1 MGFIASGRGVS
12 SEELVVKKCYCNRDF
27 TVAEITNIISE
38 LRKKENV
45 HLEQQYHGKDPL
57 YINAQGVQLI
67 KKGKSGY
74 YTLDGKLSQKDD
86 KGIQRYKVSKS
97 KYDELGTTIFQS
109 IEIEKI
115 QTKDA
120 NLTSFTNEINK
131 TFSNYQINTCIRKIH
146 FLAQTYH
153 ESERFVNT
161 YEGLT
166 TVPSNYKGGVDFQGR
181 GIKQI
186 THDYNYLEY
195 YDKVNKTTLFNDKF
209 RKRKNIS
216 FGLTEYLKSEKNHGF
231 PDNFLETL
239 KKFAKKLSTEL
250 SYACD
255 SAGWYW
261 DKNKINNAADQDN
274 ITQVTTIINGSTTG
288 INERKKY
295 ANDLKI
301 IFNYDTCSN
310 KK

>member
-1 MGFIASGRGVS
+1 M
-12 SEELVVKKCYCNRDF
+12 
-27 TVAEITNIISE
+27 
-38 LRKKENV
+38 
-45 HLEQQYHGKDPL
+45 
-57 YINAQGVQLI
+57 
-67 KKGKSGY
+67 
-74 YTLDGKLSQKDD
+74 SQKDD

-186 THDYNYLEY
+186 THDMNYLEY
-195 YDKVNKTTLFNDKF
+195 YDKKNNTNYFKNNFKGKNKTGE
-209 RKRKNIS
+209 
-216 FGLTEYLKSEKNHGF
+216 GLTQYIDRVKKHRYPEG
-231 PDNFLETL
+231 FLETL

-261 DKNKINNAADQDN
+261 EREKINESADRDN
-274 ITQVTTIINGSTTG
+274 VKQVTLKINGG
-288 INERKKY
+288 DKGLAERETY
-295 ANDLKI
+295 TLNLKT
-301 IFNYDTCSN
+301 IFDYEKCIN